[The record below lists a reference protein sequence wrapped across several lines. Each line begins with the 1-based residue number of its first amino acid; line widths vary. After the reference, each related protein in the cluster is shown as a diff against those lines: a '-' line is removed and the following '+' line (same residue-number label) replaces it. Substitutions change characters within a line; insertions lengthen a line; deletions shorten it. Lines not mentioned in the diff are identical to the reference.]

1 MFTVGAFINRSDLFD
16 EDAHFA
22 AEWLDGLL
30 FLDDGLKLFLGFEFI
45 VSISYFSTSV
55 SMFLSLHAVQQT
67 FKHEGKGTLELGCGE
82 GVFVS
87 ARGQSSG
94 IL

>member
-1 MFTVGAFINRSDLFD
+1 MFTVGAFINRSDLLD
-16 EDAHFA
+16 EDAHFT

-67 FKHEGKGTLELGCGE
+67 PKRNTVGRDPLGCGD

-87 ARGQSSG
+87 ARGQPSG